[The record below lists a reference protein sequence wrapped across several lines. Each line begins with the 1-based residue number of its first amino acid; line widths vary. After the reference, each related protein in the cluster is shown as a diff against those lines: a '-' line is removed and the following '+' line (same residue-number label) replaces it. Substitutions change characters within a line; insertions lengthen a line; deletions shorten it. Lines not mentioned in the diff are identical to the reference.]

1 MKPNF
6 QLTQYYWMK
15 LKKNAF
21 KKNKKKKTQD
31 NRANH
36 QPRSWDLGNPIE
48 KKSQNTILNQPN
60 VEELNWKK
68 YPESTQVNL
77 PNSDYETKI
86 NIYI

>member
-1 MKPNF
+1 MH
-6 QLTQYYWMK
+6 
-15 LKKNAF
+15 LKRT
-21 KKNKKKKTQD
+21 KKKTRD
-31 NRANH
+31 NQANH
-36 QPRSWDLGNPIE
+36 QLGSWDLGNPIE
-48 KKSQNTILNQPN
+48 KKLQNTILNQPN